1 MNIELNTTISHSK
14 PQFKARFSQKDIK
27 ILMDSAKQKANLMQ
41 DMYVRGT
48 QRMTGV
54 TPEKAKLT
62 EKVMYGRLN
71 AILEHADKVKGKVL
85 SLAEEK
91 LPNGKKAFKVLNEN
105 NEILGL
111 AENPITALENA
122 FVMKGKN
129 ELAPM
134 YWGHKSPNRVIE
146 ENMQKIGE
154 ISEKDV
160 LAKALS

>member
-1 MNIELNTTISHSK
+1 MNIELNSSISQSK
-14 PQFKARFSQKDIK
+14 PQFKARFSQNDVK
-27 ILMDSAKQKANLMQ
+27 ILMNSAKEEANVMQDMFVRGAKRMKGVCPEKANL
-41 DMYVRGT
+41 T
-48 QRMTGV
+48 
-54 TPEKAKLT
+54 AN
-62 EKVMYGRLN
+62 VMYGRLN

-91 LPNGKKAFKVLNEN
+91 LSNGTKAFKVLNEN

-111 AENPITALENA
+111 AKTPVAALDNA
-122 FVMKGKN
+122 FVMRGKV

-134 YWGHKSPNRVIE
+134 YWGHKLPNRVIE
-146 ENMQKIGE
+146 ENMQKFGE